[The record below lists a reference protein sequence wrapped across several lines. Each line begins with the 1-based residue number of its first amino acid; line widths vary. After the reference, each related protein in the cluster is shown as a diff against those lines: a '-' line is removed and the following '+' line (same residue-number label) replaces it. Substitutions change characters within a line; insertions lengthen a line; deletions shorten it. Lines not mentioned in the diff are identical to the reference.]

1 MNARHPENVSIY
13 AFKHLYLFFKAS
25 FFLQTETTIKFLLAA
40 GFLLMSG
47 TSIYAQVQRNEA
59 YLPKFAIKTNALYWA
74 TSTPNL
80 GFEVGLAK
88 KLTLDISGN
97 YNPWKFG
104 DDRQIKHWLVQ
115 PELSFFG
122 LHGHY
127 GEMNVSNLN
136 IFGMG
141 HDRYD
146 GNVYGAGISY
156 GYQWIISKR
165 WSMEATIGVGYAH
178 LKYDKYARGDGGEK
192 LGHNNR
198 NYFGPTK
205 VGLSFIYIIK

>member
-1 MNARHPENVSIY
+1 MR
-13 AFKHLYLFFKAS
+13 
-25 FFLQTETTIKFLLAA
+25 TIKFLLAA

-115 PELSFFG
+115 PELKFLRSARTLRRNECQQPEYLRNG
-122 LHGHY
+122 ARPLRRECIRSGYLLWLSMDNKQTLEHG
-127 GEMNVSNLN
+127 
-136 IFGMG
+136 G
-141 HDRYD
+141 HHRRR
-146 GNVYGAGISY
+146 ICPPE
-156 GYQWIISKR
+156 I
-165 WSMEATIGVGYAH
+165 
-178 LKYDKYARGDGGEK
+178 
-192 LGHNNR
+192 
-198 NYFGPTK
+198 
-205 VGLSFIYIIK
+205 

>member
-1 MNARHPENVSIY
+1 MRKYNGMKPIY
-13 AFKHLYLFFKAS
+13 PNSPSRPTPSTGLRA
-25 FFLQTETTIKFLLAA
+25 
-40 GFLLMSG
+40 
-47 TSIYAQVQRNEA
+47 
-59 YLPKFAIKTNALYWA
+59 LPTWDSKSDWQ
-74 TSTPNL
+74 
-80 GFEVGLAK
+80 
-88 KLTLDISGN
+88 TLDVSGN

-115 PELSFFG
+115 PELRYWLCERFNGSFFG

-146 GNVYGAGISY
+146 GSLYGAGISY

-165 WSMEATIGVGYAH
+165 WSMEATIGVGYAR

-192 LGHNNR
+192 LGHNTR

-205 VGLSFIYIIK
+205 IGLSFIYVIK

>member
-1 MNARHPENVSIY
+1 MR
-13 AFKHLYLFFKAS
+13 
-25 FFLQTETTIKFLLAA
+25 TIKLLLAA
-40 GFLLMSG
+40 GFLLVLG
-47 TSIYAQVQRNEA
+47 TSVHAQVQRNET
-59 YLPKFAIKTNALYWA
+59 YLPKFAIN
-74 TSTPNL
+74 
-80 GFEVGLAK
+80 
-88 KLTLDISGN
+88 TLVVCGN

-115 PELSFFG
+115 PELRYWLCERFNGSFFG

-146 GNVYGAGISY
+146 GSLYGAGISY

-165 WSMEATIGVGYAH
+165 WSMEATIGVGYAR
-178 LKYDKYARGDGGEK
+178 LKYDKFARGDGGEK
-192 LGHNNR
+192 LGHNSR

-205 VGLSFIYIIK
+205 IGLSFIYVIK

>member
-1 MNARHPENVSIY
+1 MR
-13 AFKHLYLFFKAS
+13 
-25 FFLQTETTIKFLLAA
+25 TIKFLLAA

-115 PELSFFG
+115 PELRYWLCERFNGSFFG
-122 LHGHY
+122 LHGH
-127 GEMNVSNLN
+127 
-136 IFGMG
+136 
-141 HDRYD
+141 YD

>member
-1 MNARHPENVSIY
+1 MR
-13 AFKHLYLFFKAS
+13 
-25 FFLQTETTIKFLLAA
+25 TIKILLAA
-40 GFLLMSG
+40 GFLLVFG
-47 TSIYAQVQRNEA
+47 TSIHAQVQRNET

-80 GFEVGLAK
+80 GIEVGLAK

-115 PELSFFG
+115 PELRYWLCERFNGSFFG

-146 GNVYGAGISY
+146 GNLYGAGISY

-165 WSMEATIGVGYAH
+165 WSMEATMEWDTPVWNMISMLVVTEVKSWDITPAIISVRPKSV
-178 LKYDKYARGDGGEK
+178 LVSFMSS
-192 LGHNNR
+192 NNR
-198 NYFGPTK
+198 T
-205 VGLSFIYIIK
+205 L